1 MTGYIIIKLSTEV
14 KKKKTMKED
23 LEVKNLDVE
32 EMALKGQTLNQNV
45 SCYWFIVSTP
55 CSWIVFPISHYF
67 LSHIKEFKVIE
78 FLLINWGQVRYC
90 SIEIVNWK

>member
-14 KKKKTMKED
+14 KKKKKTMKED

-45 SCYWFIVSTP
+45 SCY
-55 CSWIVFPISHYF
+55 
-67 LSHIKEFKVIE
+67 
-78 FLLINWGQVRYC
+78 
-90 SIEIVNWK
+90 